1 MLNLPDPIM
10 TFIEPFRPH
19 FHTKT
24 WQKVYVLLAGA
35 ILATGNRTVT
45 AILRVMG
52 LSHRNDFSI
61 YHHVLNRAV
70 WSARDMSQ
78 TLLSLLLSRWPV
90 DQNTPLVF
98 GIDETIE
105 RRWGAKIS
113 KRGIYRDPVRS
124 SHSHFVKASGL
135 RWISLMWL
143 RENRWAARIWALPFF
158 TVLAPS
164 ERYYQQRGRSHKKL
178 TDWARQ
184 MLYQLRRWLP
194 NRPLVVV
201 ADYSYSVLEWL
212 HTIQSMNQPITI
224 VTRLRLDAALYDPAP
239 PRMRGDMGRPRK
251 KGARQ
256 TKLKTL
262 LDDPKTKWNTFELD
276 WYDGQKRVMN
286 YLSHTAVWYH
296 SGKPLVPL
304 RWILIQDPSGRY
316 DPAALLSTSLDYT
329 PLQIAT
335 WFVQRWTVEVTFQE
349 VRAHLGVETQ
359 RQWSDKAIERVTPLL
374 LGLFSW
380 ITLVADEFNRTKPIR
395 PRQAAWYVKDR
406 PTFSDA
412 LAVVRQSI
420 WLPAS
425 LFSMS
430 YSEPDIE
437 KVPSDL
443 LQRLLN
449 TVCYST

>member
-10 TFIEPFRPH
+10 TFLEPFRPH
-19 FHTKT
+19 FHLRT
-24 WQKVYVLLAGA
+24 WHKVHVLLAGA

-52 LSHRNDFSI
+52 LSHRNDFTI
-61 YHHVLNRAV
+61 YHQVLNRAV

-90 DQNTPLVF
+90 DHNTPLVF

-143 RENRWAARIWALPFF
+143 TENPWAARIWALPFF

-164 ERYYQQRGRSHKKL
+164 ERFYQERGRSHKKL

-194 NRPLVVV
+194 HRAIVVV

-212 HTIQSMNQPITI
+212 HTIQSMSQPITV

-239 PRMRGDMGRPRK
+239 LRVEGGMGRPRK

-256 TKLKTL
+256 TKLQTR
-262 LDDPKTKWNTFELD
+262 LDDPETVWNSFELD

-286 YLSHTAVWYH
+286 YLSCTAVWYH

-304 RWILIQDPSGRY
+304 RWVLIQDPEGKY
-316 DPAALLSTSLDYT
+316 EPAALLSTSLDYT

-335 WFVQRWTVEVTFQE
+335 WFIQRWTVEVTFEE

-374 LGLFSW
+374 LGLFSL
-380 ITLVADEFNRTKPIR
+380 ITLVADEIDRTKPIR
-395 PRQAAWYVKDR
+395 ARQAAWYVKER
-406 PTFSDA
+406 ATFSDA
-412 LAVVRQSI
+412 LAAVRYSI

-443 LQRLLN
+443 FQRLLH